1 MFGKYN
7 KVGPRVYGGVPFV
20 GILDTYPNA
29 AVAYSVRKLRT
40 DYTGNSIRVRRSS
53 DNTEQDIG
61 FTSAGNL
68 DTTALTT
75 FVGANDGFVTRWYDQ
90 SGNAKNATQ
99 TTAANQPKIV
109 SSGNVITENGK
120 PFIEYITNGTSQLKT
135 TSTFSI
141 STPLQTF
148 IVGKNTRSVNDFPYY
163 HDFSI
168 LRAVMYYGTN
178 LALFNG
184 LQIDS
189 NDTSTTLNLIS
200 GLFNSTNSALYKNG
214 NTLVTGNAGNSGAS
228 GTLFLGTRNNDAQI
242 MYGGFQEFILY
253 PSNQSSNRTG
263 IETNINTYYGIY

>member
-1 MFGKYN
+1 MITPYSNIISVQTSCFT
-7 KVGPRVYGGVPFV
+7 

-228 GTLFLGTRNNDAQI
+228 GTLFLGTRNNDTQI